1 MEEDIHKTITR
12 YLWGWKKTSIRH
24 EQDIH
29 YTLEKAGNPILWLDV
44 VKQDIGLH
52 LVFQNRF
59 SDKIVLLT
67 YTPKAWQEQDIL
79 TLPEKYVGFCKG
91 DLANDQTLAF
101 PSGEHGFVL
110 AKIIKTEDSVKLK
123 LFCHRE

>member
-1 MEEDIHKTITR
+1 MT
-12 YLWGWKKTSIRH
+12 Y
-24 EQDIH
+24 
-29 YTLEKAGNPILWLDV
+29 ALD
-44 VKQDIGLH
+44 
-52 LVFQNRF
+52 
-59 SDKIVLLT
+59 T
-67 YTPKAWQEQDIL
+67 WQEQDIL

-123 LFCHRE
+123 LLSSIIKTEGCGMVTSLKFACIKNIQCIFTTYENGTVLLWEIVNSSDDKLVSVMCQVQYKPEQ